1 MYRDE
6 TLQVLYDMLM
16 ATKPPTS
23 LSGFIRRHDIEMER
37 FIGKLR
43 PQIFLSIVLLGII
56 AIIGMFVGLNEV
68 TVGCVA
74 GIIALSKD
82 VLQSDS

>member
-1 MYRDE
+1 
-6 TLQVLYDMLM
+6 M
-16 ATKPPTS
+16 AGSYLHTNPPDS
-23 LSGFIRRHDIEMER
+23 EPPGRRWNLTD
-37 FIGKLR
+37 FLGKVR
-43 PQIFLSIVLLGII
+43 PQIFLSIILLGLI
-56 AIIGMFVGLNEV
+56 AIIGMIQGLNEV

>member
-1 MYRDE
+1 
-6 TLQVLYDMLM
+6 
-16 ATKPPTS
+16 
-23 LSGFIRRHDIEMER
+23 MER
-37 FIGKLR
+37 FLGKLR

-56 AIIGMFVGLNEV
+56 AVMGMVKGMVEV

>member
-1 MYRDE
+1 MIFFME
-6 TLQVLYDMLM
+6 TD
-16 ATKPPTS
+16 T
-23 LSGFIRRHDIEMER
+23 LSAFTGFIRRHDIEMER

-82 VLQSDS
+82 VLQSDG

>member
-1 MYRDE
+1 MWSMNR
-6 TLQVLYDMLM
+6 
-16 ATKPPTS
+16 PPEYAS
-23 LSGFIRRHDIEMER
+23 AFKKEDKRMER
-37 FIGKLR
+37 FFGKIR

-56 AIIGMFVGLNEV
+56 AVIGMMSDLSEG